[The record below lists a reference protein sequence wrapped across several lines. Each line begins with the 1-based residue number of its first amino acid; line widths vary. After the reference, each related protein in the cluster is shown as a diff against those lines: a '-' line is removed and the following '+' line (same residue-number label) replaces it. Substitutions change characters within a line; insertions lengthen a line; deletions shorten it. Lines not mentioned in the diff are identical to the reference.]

1 MSVQTKSYIED
12 MNKMYEIIIKK
23 ENLTLI
29 ELTFLELCKRTMN
42 GSITA

>member
-12 MNKMYEIIIKK
+12 MNKMYEIITKK

-29 ELTFLELCKRTMN
+29 ELAFLELYKRTMK